1 MLRRILHQRVGAHVP
16 INPQKVNKDFL
27 LKSDCKK
34 ISVSIIEPSV
44 AEISNVKN
52 YMFKTFYK
60 EAPIPIVLK
69 LDRNCNETKQFLDKE
84 LELFIN
90 SGVSLKFS
98 DDLGTD
104 YSIIWT

>member
-34 ISVSIIEPSV
+34 VSVSIIEPTV
-44 AEISNVKN
+44 NEIQNVKK

-60 EAPIPIVLK
+60 EAPIPIALK
-69 LDRNCNETKQFLDKE
+69 LDRNCQETKEFLDLE
-84 LELFIN
+84 LKLFIN

-98 DDLGTD
+98 DDLGMN
-104 YSIIWT
+104 YSII